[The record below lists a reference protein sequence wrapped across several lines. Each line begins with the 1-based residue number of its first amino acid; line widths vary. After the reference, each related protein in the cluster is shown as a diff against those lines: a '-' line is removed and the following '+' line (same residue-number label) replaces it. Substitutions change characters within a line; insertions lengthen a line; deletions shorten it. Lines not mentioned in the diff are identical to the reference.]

1 MRHTILAVF
10 LASFTLPA
18 LAESP
23 PFHAA
28 VTRLTVQDATAPIDT
43 AVFYPTQAPETP
55 WHAGPF
61 IVDASRDAPF
71 IDNRSFP
78 VVLLSHGR
86 GGGPLSHR
94 ELATAL
100 ARNGFVVVV
109 PTHVGDASGFPA
121 AKTQAQILIDRPRQ
135 AEEAL
140 NAVLSNPRF
149 APHVDANRIGM
160 IGYSAGGYTALIL
173 AGARPDFGYAN
184 QFCTT
189 HDDPAS
195 CGRRRTSEA
204 EATLPTAASSVQ
216 TASTNLAVWNRP
228 TEPRLKALVLMDPL
242 AVMFNASSFSA
253 IHIPTL
259 LYRPQSDALL
269 SAPRN
274 ALAVASG
281 LPVTPQQQIVPGSH
295 FVFIDPCPSQI
306 AADAPLVCE
315 DAPGVDR
322 PAIHRQIENQVA
334 DFLHAHL

>member
-1 MRHTILAVF
+1 MRHTILAVI
-10 LASFTLPA
+10 LASFTLSVFA
-18 LAESP
+18 GSP

-43 AVFYPTQAPETP
+43 AVFYPTETPETP
-55 WHAGPF
+55 WRAGPF
-61 IVDASRDAPF
+61 TVDASRDAPL

-94 ELATAL
+94 ELAIAL
-100 ARNGFVVVV
+100 ARDGFVVVV

-121 AKTQAQILIDRPRQ
+121 AKSQAQILIDRPRQ

-140 NAVLSNPRF
+140 NAVLSNPHF
-149 APHVDANRIGM
+149 APHLDANRIGM

-173 AGARPDFGYAN
+173 AGAQPDFAYAN
-184 QFCTT
+184 QFCAT
-189 HDDPAS
+189 HDDAGS
-195 CGRRRTSEA
+195 CGHRRTTEM
-204 EATLPTAASSVQ
+204 EAASSTV
-216 TASTNLAVWNRP
+216 ASSVLTVSPELAVWHP
-228 TEPRLKALVLMDPL
+228 PIEPRLKALVLMDPL
-242 AVMFNASSFSA
+242 AVMFNAQSFAA
-253 IHIPTL
+253 IRIPIL
-259 LYRPQSDALL
+259 LYRPQSDTLL

-306 AADAPLVCE
+306 AADAPLICQ
-315 DAPGVDR
+315 DPPGVDR
-322 PAIHRQIENQVA
+322 PAIHRQIENQVVN
-334 DFLHAHL
+334 FLHAHL